1 MKNLKLLSA
10 LLLPL
15 LAQSAFA
22 QTPERLKLSTANPA
36 VNQKITFTYDTTGS
50 NLGGKP
56 EATVHFLEKTYP
68 VSDVE
73 LSQDGKLFKG
83 EFIVPA
89 TATALFVRLA
99 NGKNIDNN
107 GGKGY
112 IYEVYKNKK
121 PVEGAYAN
129 EAYLIQSGMGNYFAQ
144 IPADIARAGELYK
157 KEFATNPKSE
167 KEHLINYLTYLSSV
181 KEPGNQELINK
192 KIAAL
197 GTSKDEKDLMTLS
210 NWYARQRKAAQADSV
225 NAIIKAKFP
234 KGELAKNEAGMAFNK
249 EADPVKKEAL
259 LNDYL
264 AKYPEN
270 KDNAGLIDN
279 FRMQM
284 ASAYLKA
291 GNDAG
296 YQKYAA
302 QMKDKSNLASVLNS
316 VAWPMAEKGENLE
329 KAAAYSKQ
337 SLDILDAAYADPKP
351 AMFQSVKQAKG
362 NNRSMYNMF
371 ADTYAFIKYKQGD
384 YNEALK
390 YQQKVYEST
399 PTPDAEIT
407 EHYALILSGAG
418 QTDKA
423 KQIIEK
429 ALQDGKGSTALRE
442 ELKKIYV
449 KQKGGE
455 AGFDAY
461 AGAFDKAAKE
471 KAREELTKSMINE
484 TAPTFALK
492 DFDGKE
498 VSLASLKGKVVILD
512 FWATWCGPCKASFPG
527 MQLAVNKY
535 KDNPNVK
542 FLFIDTWESGD
553 NYVPGVKK
561 FIADNKYTFHVLID
575 EKGSDGRQS
584 KVVSSYKVDGIPTKF
599 VIDQTGNIRFKH
611 VGFSGT
617 DEGVLN
623 EVSNMIDMLASPTAA
638 KADIKTKAISTGK

>member
-1 MKNLKLLSA
+1 MKNFKLLSA

-15 LAQSAFA
+15 LAQSTFA
-22 QTPERLKLSTANPA
+22 QTAERLKLSASNPA
-36 VNQKITFTYDTTGS
+36 ANQKITFTYDTTGA

-73 LSQDGKLFKG
+73 LTEDGKLFKG
-83 EFIVPA
+83 EFTVPA
-89 TATALFVRLA
+89 TATSFFVRLA
-99 NGKNIDNN
+99 NGQNIDNN
-107 GGKGY
+107 SGKGY
-112 IYEVYKNKK
+112 IYEVYKGGK

-129 EAYLIQSGMGNYFAQ
+129 EAYLIQSGMGNYFGK
-144 IPADIARAGELYK
+144 INADIARAGELYK
-157 KEFATNPKSE
+157 KEFALYPKSE
-167 KEHLINYLTYLSSV
+167 KEHLLNYLMYLSSV
-181 KEPGNQELINK
+181 KDPANK
-192 KIAAL
+192 AVVDSKLAAL
-197 GTSKDEKDLMTLS
+197 GKSKDEKDLMTLS
-210 NWYARQRKAAQADSV
+210 NWYSRQRKTAQADSV
-225 NAIIKAKFP
+225 NAIIKAKFT
-234 KGELAKNEAGMAFNK
+234 KGEFAKNEAGMAFNK
-249 EADPVKKEAL
+249 EKDLTKKEAL

-270 KDNAGLIDN
+270 KDNASLIDN
-279 FRMQM
+279 FRMQL
-284 ASAYLKA
+284 ASAYLQA

-302 QMKDKSNLASVLNS
+302 QIKDKSNLASALNS

-329 KAAAYSKQ
+329 KAAKYSMQ
-337 SLDILDAAYADPKP
+337 SLEILDAAYANPKP
-351 AMFQSVKQAKG
+351 AMFQSVKQAKT
-362 NNRSMYNMF
+362 NNRASYYMF

-384 YNEALK
+384 YAEALK
-390 YQQKVYEST
+390 YQQKVYDST

-407 EHYALILSGAG
+407 EHYALILSASG
-418 QTDKA
+418 QADKA
-423 KQIIEK
+423 KEIIEK
-429 ALQDGKGSTALRE
+429 SLQDGKGSTALRA
-442 ELKKIYV
+442 ELKKIYI
-449 KQKGGE
+449 KQKGNE
-455 AGFDAY
+455 TGFDAY
-461 AGAFDKAAKE
+461 VGAFDKAAKE
-471 KAREELTKSMINE
+471 KAREELAKSMINE
-484 TAPTFALK
+484 TAPAFALK

-498 VSLASLKGKVVILD
+498 VSLASLKGKVVVID

-575 EKGSDGRQS
+575 EKGTDGRQS
-584 KVVSSYKVDGIPTKF
+584 KVVSSFNVTGIPTKF
-599 VIDQTGNIRFKH
+599 IIDQTGNIRFKH

-623 EVSNMIDMLASPTAA
+623 EVSSMVDMLASPTAA
-638 KADIKTKAISTGK
+638 KADIKSKAISTGK